1 MNNVQNV
8 VAVLSADELAQVVGG
23 AGFAVDFEIF
33 IQAPLP
39 PPRPK

>member
-23 AGFAVDFEIF
+23 AGLSVDFEWYT
-33 IQAPLP
+33 QAPLP